1 MNRSYVKDY
10 IDSSVK
16 KIDAYLT
23 KDDTDA
29 LIDSILFD
37 WNEIGDPESDFEE
50 LVDWNVEQYFSHSK
64 AGSEK
69 IKRIDFV
76 DRNKFIPYNR
86 EWFEINYKPKP
97 KYFMLR
103 KQENGWDRVYYYL
116 DKKNK
121 SKIYIIKILLDSGAS
136 ALIVLKDVLY
146 KRHQIL

>member
-16 KIDAYLT
+16 KRDAYLT
-23 KDDTDA
+23 KVEIDS

-50 LVDWNVEQYFSHSK
+50 LVDWNVDQFFSHNSS
-64 AGSEK
+64 GVDK
-69 IKRIDFV
+69 IKKIDFV

-86 EWFEINYKPKP
+86 DWFDLSYKPKP

-103 KQENGWDRVYYYL
+103 PKEDGYDEVYYYL
-116 DKKNK
+116 DKKEN
-121 SKIYIIKILLDSGAS
+121 SKDYSKKLLE
-136 ALIVLKDVLY
+136 
-146 KRHQIL
+146 